1 MVPKWTCFQC
11 YEIWHSEQ
19 VKFVNHK
26 YDIWNCVSSSEIKT
40 LGRFGDKIEMCPIFM
55 KFGTK
60 NKLNMLIKNRV
71 LEIDG
76 LDPKL
81 KIWAFLVPKLK

>member
-1 MVPKWTCFQC
+1 
-11 YEIWHSEQ
+11 
-19 VKFVNHK
+19 
-26 YDIWNCVSSSEIKT
+26 
-40 LGRFGDKIEMCPIFM
+40 MCPIFM

-81 KIWAFLVPKLK
+81 KIWAFLVPKLKWPNFYKI